1 MPQRTVP
8 VWMPTRMLTD
18 SLRSSSKS
26 WMAEIMAR
34 PISTQFRAWSFFGS
48 GQPKIGCYSKFC
60 ICLNQHFLY
69 ISSAYMYFTSTS
81 YILIYNSV
89 LLKAK
94 VPFLI
99 WIFILLFLFASLLMS
114 ISFL

>member
-48 GQPKIGCYSKFC
+48 GQPTDWMVQQILHLFEPA
-60 ICLNQHFLY
+60 FLVH
-69 ISSAYMYFTSTS
+69 I
-81 YILIYNSV
+81 
-89 LLKAK
+89 
-94 VPFLI
+94 
-99 WIFILLFLFASLLMS
+99 
-114 ISFL
+114 